1 MTAEIAIGMTPA
13 MMAEMS
19 IITRQIFF
27 RGASSQAQVQTRI
40 GNFIPLPS
48 GNRFETAQ
56 KAKSAEVK

>member
-48 GNRFETAQ
+48 GNRFERAQ
-56 KAKSAEVK
+56 